1 MSAAQNTPNWA
12 GSEGRSSVSGN
23 VVRNLSM
30 TVILEVQTPP
40 AQVLAEEAVLFPVIG
55 DHVKLAAICPARP
68 GRRARS
74 AI

>member
-1 MSAAQNTPNWA
+1 
-12 GSEGRSSVSGN
+12 

-40 AQVLAEEAVLFPVIG
+40 AQVLAEEAVLFPEIG

>member
-1 MSAAQNTPNWA
+1 
-12 GSEGRSSVSGN
+12 
-23 VVRNLSM
+23 M

-40 AQVLAEEAVLFPVIG
+40 AQVLAEEALLFAEIG